1 MKFIIDKEKLY
12 KPLQLISGAVSSH
25 PNLAI
30 LSNILLEVKEGI
42 LYLTATDTEIELRAN
57 VALDMEYEEGAI
69 TIPARKFLDICRS
82 LSDTSSIKFSLEDT
96 QVLMQ
101 VGRSRYTL
109 SSLPAT
115 DFPNVD
121 EWESLVQF
129 DVKQK
134 VLQRLIESCQFS
146 MAQQDVRYYLN
157 GMYFETEGN
166 VLRTVSTDGHRLSK
180 SAFEQSSES
189 FADHNIIIPRK
200 GVVELSRLLVDP
212 DEDVSILIGKS
223 NIRVLVGNYNFTSKL
238 VDGNYPDYKMVI
250 PQHATNE
257 LVANREELKAALSR
271 AGILSNEKFRGV
283 RFNFENNLLKLTANN
298 PQQEKAEEVLD
309 VQYSGTPLEIGF
321 NVTYVIDVMNNI
333 KSDFVRL
340 SFTDANTSVLIEAT
354 ETSETDPVS
363 NVYIVMPIRL

>member
-30 LSNILLEVKEGI
+30 LSNILLEVRQGV
-42 LYLTATDTEIELRAN
+42 LHLTATDTEIELRAN
-57 VALDMEYEEGAI
+57 VVLDSEYEEGAI
-69 TIPARKFLDICRS
+69 TVPARKFLDICRS
-82 LSDTSSIKFSLEDT
+82 LSDTSSINFSLEDT

-129 DVKQK
+129 DVKQE

-180 SAFEQSSES
+180 STFVQGES
-189 FADHNIIIPRK
+189 FADHNIIVPRK
-200 GVVELSRLLVDP
+200 GVIELSRLLVNP
-212 DEDVSILIGKS
+212 DENVSILIGKS
-223 NIRVLVGNYNFTSKL
+223 NIRVLVGDYNFTSKL

-257 LVANREELKAALSR
+257 LIANREELKVALSR

-321 NVTYVIDVMNNI
+321 NVNYVIDVMNNI
-333 KSDFVRL
+333 KSEFVRL

-354 ETSETDPVS
+354 EKPEADPVS